1 MSATWT
7 HVFDLDGTLYPI
19 ENGYERACRRRVFE
33 YMASGACPGIT
44 DEVQAKEIWSEAFAK
59 YNQTLRSLRAIG
71 YDGFDEEE
79 YWAYTR
85 GDPRTHLRE
94 DGETRAM
101 VEALRG
107 KKVVFTNCH
116 EKQAR
121 EALEALG
128 LSDCFDG
135 VFGAGGMGNVC
146 KPEEE
151 AFRKLFAA
159 HGIEDPTKCVFYED
173 SLKNLRAASA
183 LGMVTVLVA
192 GETLEEELRAGNV
205 DVNVDLGFV
214 DVIVHGGRLNA
225 ASIAAASPFA
235 SRARAP
241 LRVLLGKDAD
251 DTTAAEE

>member
-19 ENGYERACRRRVFE
+19 ENGYEHACRRRVFE

-94 DGETRAM
+94 DGETKAM

-107 KKVVFTNCH
+107 RKVVFTNCH

-121 EALEALG
+121 EALDALG

-135 VFGAGGMGNVC
+135 VFGAGGMGEVC

-151 AFRKLFAA
+151 AFRKLFAEY
-159 HGIEDPTKCVFYED
+159 GIEDPTKCVFYED

-192 GETLEEELRAGNV
+192 GETLEEELRAGNADV
-205 DVNVDLGFV
+205 DFV

-235 SRARAP
+235 ARARAP
-241 LRVLLGKDAD
+241 LRGVLLGKDAD
-251 DTTAAEE
+251 DATATEE

>member
-1 MSATWT
+1 MSAWT

-33 YMASGACPGIT
+33 YMASGACPGIA
-44 DEVQAKEIWSEAFAK
+44 DETQAKEVWSEAFAK

-94 DGETRAM
+94 DGETKAM

-107 KKVVFTNCH
+107 RKVVFTNCH

-121 EALEALG
+121 EALDALG

-135 VFGAGGMGNVC
+135 VFGAGGMGEVC

-159 HGIEDPTKCVFYED
+159 YGIEDPTKCVFYED

-192 GETLEEELRAGNV
+192 GETLEEELRAANA
-205 DVNVDLGFV
+205 DKTRRADIDFV

-225 ASIAAASPFA
+225 AALLAASPFA

-241 LRVLLGKDAD
+241 LRVLLGD
-251 DTTAAEE
+251 DDDDAAEE